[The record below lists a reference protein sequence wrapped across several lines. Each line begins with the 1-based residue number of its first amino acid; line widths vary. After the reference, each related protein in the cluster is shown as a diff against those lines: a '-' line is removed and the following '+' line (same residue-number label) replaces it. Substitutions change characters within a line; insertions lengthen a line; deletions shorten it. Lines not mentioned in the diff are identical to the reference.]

1 MLLTKNSNSEV
12 VLCSTRA
19 IPAVCVYRP
28 RRGAE
33 TVASNNLCSPPWF
46 GYIIQGGQLTCFSL
60 LQSVLPMNW
69 EQAGLNCR
77 YQHIGMAANVS
88 MATFENAGKIHQWNA
103 VRSSVYHTGTSQ
115 LKSAWIGL
123 FWSESDGKFCWLN
136 SEKNCAFQHF
146 NWHPSA
152 NWTDGRVGIISN
164 DTFCFSFRPNFS
176 VAKVLHCESWV
187 GWPRRFV
194 RSEPVIVLRPD
205 NSFVYVMMFDVLDGH
220 GLQVDNQNN
229 SINFRPDP
237 LTDLSKRLERLG
249 INGVTVQV
257 TGHRWWNSKI
267 VSASLKLIHSP

>member
-1 MLLTKNSNSEV
+1 VLLTKNSNSEV

-46 GYIIQGGQLTCFSL
+46 GYIIQGSL

-69 EQAGLNCR
+69 QQAGLNCR

-136 SEKNCAFQHF
+136 SEKNCAFLRRHSRAVAVYNLTAIVSNLAEIRQ
-146 NWHPSA
+146 NLA
-152 NWTDGRVGIISN
+152 NIEQ
-164 DTFCFSFRPNFS
+164 DTGLLQDRANQ
-176 VAKVLHCESWV
+176 
-187 GWPRRFV
+187 
-194 RSEPVIVLRPD
+194 
-205 NSFVYVMMFDVLDGH
+205 
-220 GLQVDNQNN
+220 LQVLP
-229 SINFRPDP
+229 SP
-237 LTDLSKRLERLG
+237 L
-249 INGVTVQV
+249 
-257 TGHRWWNSKI
+257 
-267 VSASLKLIHSP
+267 